1 MSKTHIPAPLSRHLA
16 ALLIAIAFTSL
27 ALPSSLAEASLDNIV
42 DWGIYRGDSKGE
54 QYSDLSQINAANV
67 ADLEPV
73 WTYQTGDAKKGTTIY
88 SNPIIIDGRMFFT
101 SPSLKAVALNAATGE
116 ELWVFDPST
125 FKGAPKT
132 GSGRNRGVTYW
143 ASDDGDDQRIFH
155 FVKGRVYALDARTG
169 KPIEKFGTGGWLD
182 LRENLDVDPATASVE
197 VTTPGIIFEDLLIIA
212 SRVPEGYR
220 STPGHI
226 RGFDAATGEFRWIF
240 HTIPQPG
247 EFGYDTWAWQ
257 EDQSYGGANAWGGFT
272 LDAERG
278 WVFAATGSPSFDFYG
293 ANRKGMNLFGNCVLA
308 LNARTG
314 ERIWHYQTVHHDLW
328 DMDNPSAPIL
338 VTINRDSAPQDAVV
352 QMTKMGLIFVLDRD
366 TGEPIFPVDEV
377 PVPPSTIPGEEAW
390 PTQPIPRLPVSVSH
404 TSMTVDDLDD
414 STPERA
420 AAAQAAFAKLR
431 NVPMYAPPSLTESI
445 MIPGTLGGIEW
456 HGASY
461 DTNSNILYVN
471 SHDSPSLMQLVPE
484 GDPLSPDAFPAE
496 IGRRLYVQN
505 CAACHGLK
513 REGVPPVFPSLL
525 VSQKTDTEIE
535 TLLQS
540 GQGLMPAFTQFS
552 ATERSAMIAH
562 LRSIPSAHD
571 ASPTGLPERYVMAG
585 YRKFT
590 DELGAPWIKP
600 PWGKLSAIDL
610 GSGQIRW
617 EVPLGEY
624 PHLVKQGIRN
634 TGSMNFGGAVATA
647 GGVIFIAAT
656 ADEKMHAFEKNGGRL
671 LWEYQ
676 LPTGGYATPSVYE
689 VNGRQYVT
697 IACGGGGKIGTPS
710 GDTIMTF
717 ALPEKSR
724 AADPEGEWIN
734 LFDGK
739 TLDGWARLNGEHDYT
754 IEDGAIIG
762 RTVER
767 SPNSFI
773 CTTQEFADFEL
784 EMEVWIDDVTNS
796 GVQFRSSVRPET
808 VGPSNTQWAGRVWG
822 PQAEIRRNLGP
833 KSPTTGVLYA
843 EAVGSGWMS
852 SRETVDRGHDYAD
865 PTGWNKLRIV
875 ARGPRIQTWVNGHL
889 VEDLVNE
896 TLYQS
901 HPSGFI
907 GLQVHGI
914 KDARSFKM
922 GWRNIR
928 IRPLGPTHEI
938 SNTSGAIT
946 NPSFEAEPRIA
957 ARSITSSLA
966 GWEVTNGNVEL
977 IARGELASAS
987 GNYVLDLN
995 GDRPGAIRQTV
1006 GGLKP
1011 DHAYTLRL
1019 AYADQKD
1026 RGNEPVIVTTEIWAN
1041 GERITTLPNTSN
1053 APDYIDG
1060 VGVPLRSDAA
1070 GKIILELRS
1079 TLSGDFGMLIDNLR
1093 LVPGGLPALPESAAI
1108 ANPSFEAAI
1117 PAHFGD
1123 NPHLFGDQL
1132 PGWLVLREN
1141 IDVISYERFG
1151 APAGTAVVDLGGHG
1165 PGGIGQIITDLE
1177 PGARYQLSLKY
1188 ARHTYWDQQDPLTA
1202 EVYLNGELTLTLAR
1216 NKSQKAP
1223 AWESA
1228 ACEVTIPADGRL
1240 RLEMYS
1246 IALEVGGGVRFDD
1259 LKLVKL

>member
-1 MSKTHIPAPLSRHLA
+1 MMKLTPFSRAIRYA
-16 ALLIAIAFTSL
+16 AIITTLGSAAY
-27 ALPSSLAEASLDNIV
+27 AEASLDNLV
-42 DWGIYRGDSKGE
+42 DWGIYKGDSKGE
-54 QYSDLSQINAANV
+54 QYSDLSQIHAANV

-88 SNPIIIDGRMFFT
+88 SNPIIIAGRMFFT
-101 SPSLKAVALNAATGE
+101 SPGLKAIALDAATGE
-116 ELWVFDPST
+116 ELWVFDPAT
-125 FKGAPKT
+125 FPGAPKT
-132 GSGRNRGVTYW
+132 GAGRNRGVTYW
-143 ASDDGDDQRIFH
+143 QSDDGEDQRIFH

-169 KPIEKFGTGGWLD
+169 KPVVKFGSDGWLD
-182 LRENLDVDPATASVE
+182 LRENLDVDPTTASVE
-197 VTTPGIIFEDLLIIA
+197 VTTPGIIFENNLIIA

-226 RGFDAATGEFRWIF
+226 RAFDATTGEFRWIF

-247 EFGYDTWAWQ
+247 EFGHDTWEWREGQ
-257 EDQSYGGANAWGGFT
+257 NYGGANAWGGFT

-308 LNARTG
+308 LDARTG

-328 DMDNPSAPIL
+328 DMDNPSAPVL
-338 VTINRDSAPQDAVV
+338 VTINGENGKQDAVV

-390 PTQPIPRLPVSVSH
+390 PTQPIPRLPVSVNR
-404 TSMTVDDLDD
+404 TSMTVEDLDNT
-414 STPERA
+414 SPERA
-420 AAAQAAFAKLR
+420 AAALEAFAKLR

-461 DTNSNILYVN
+461 DANSNILYVN

-484 GDPLSPDAFPAE
+484 GDPLPDDATPAE

-505 CAACHGLK
+505 CASCHGLQ
-513 REGVPPVFPSLL
+513 REGVPPVFPSLMA
-525 VSQKTDTEIE
+525 SQKTDAEIE
-535 TLLQS
+535 VLLQT

-552 ATERSAMIAH
+552 TDELSALITH
-562 LRSIPSAHD
+562 LRSEPSVED

-590 DELGAPWIKP
+590 DELGAPRIKP

-610 GSGQIRW
+610 GSGKIRW

-671 LWEYQ
+671 LWEVQ
-676 LPTGGYATPSVYE
+676 LPTGGYATPSVYAVE
-689 VNGRQYVT
+689 GRQFVA

-710 GDTIMTF
+710 GDTIMAF

-724 AADPEGEWIN
+724 VVEPDGEWIE
-734 LFDGK
+734 LFDGE
-739 TLDGWARLNGEHDYT
+739 TLDGWARLNGEHTYT
-754 IEDGAIIG
+754 VEDGAIIG
-762 RTVER
+762 RTVEG
-767 SPNSFI
+767 SPNSFL

-784 EMEVWIDDVTNS
+784 EVEVWIDDVTNS
-796 GVQFRSSVRPET
+796 GIQIRSGVRPET
-808 VGPSNTQWAGRVWG
+808 IGPRNTQWAGRVWG

-833 KSPTTGVLYA
+833 NSPTTGVLYA

-852 SRETVDRGHDYAD
+852 SKETIERGHDYSD

-875 ARGPRIQTWVNGHL
+875 AQGPRIQTWVNGNL
-889 VEDLVNE
+889 VEDLVDHA
-896 TLYQS
+896 LHAS

-928 IRPLGPTHEI
+928 IRPLESPG
-938 SNTSGAIT
+938 SDVFANA
-946 NPSFEAEPRIA
+946 SFEADAPTADRTVL
-957 ARSITSSLA
+957 STLT
-966 GWEVTNGNVEL
+966 GWEVTRGNVEL
-977 IARGELASAS
+977 VASSEFEAAN
-987 GNYVLDLN
+987 GNYALDLN
-995 GDRPGAIRQTV
+995 GDQPGAIRQTV
-1006 GGLKP
+1006 GDLKP
-1011 DHAYTLRL
+1011 DHPYTLRI
-1019 AYADQKD
+1019 AYADQKQ
-1026 RGNEPVIVTTEIWAN
+1026 RGNNPVIVTTEVWSN
-1041 GERITTLPNTSN
+1041 GERITTLRNTSN

-1060 VGVPLRSDAA
+1060 IGVPLRSSAK
-1070 GKIILELRS
+1070 GEITLELRS
-1079 TLSGDFGMLIDNLR
+1079 TLPGAHGMVIDNLR
-1093 LVPGGLPALPESAAI
+1093 LVPGGLPSLPESPAI
-1108 ANPSFEAAI
+1108 ANAGFEAPIAE
-1117 PAHFGD
+1117 HFGA
-1123 NPHLFGDQL
+1123 NPHLCGHQL

-1151 APAGTAVVDLGGHG
+1151 APEGKAVVDLGGHG
-1165 PGGIGQIITDLE
+1165 AGGIGQIITDLE
-1177 PGARYQLSLKY
+1177 PGARYRLSLKY
-1188 ARHTYWDQQDPLTA
+1188 ARHTWWDQEDPLTA
-1202 EVYLNGELTLTLAR
+1202 EVYLNGALAMRLAR
-1216 NKSQKAP
+1216 DQSQKAP
-1223 AWESA
+1223 MWESA
-1228 ACEVTIPADGRL
+1228 SCEVTIPADGRL
-1240 RLEMYS
+1240 RLEMFSTAYT
-1246 IALEVGGGVRFDD
+1246 VGGGVLFDD
-1259 LKLVKL
+1259 LRLVKL

>member
-1 MSKTHIPAPLSRHLA
+1 MMKLTPFSRAVRQAATLA
-16 ALLIAIAFTSL
+16 ALAAFTPT
-27 ALPSSLAEASLDNIV
+27 AFAEASLDNLV

-54 QYSDLSQINAANV
+54 QYSDLSQIHAANV
-67 ADLEPV
+67 ADLEPA
-73 WTYQTGDAKKGTTIY
+73 WTYQTADAKKGTTMY
-88 SNPIIIDGRMFFT
+88 SNPIIVDGRMFFT
-101 SPSLKAVALNAATGE
+101 SPGLKAIALDAATGT
-116 ELWVFDPST
+116 ELWVFDPEQYP
-125 FKGAPKT
+125 GAPNS

-143 ASDDGDDQRIFH
+143 ASPDDDDQRIYH
-155 FVKGRVYALDARTG
+155 FVKNRVYALDARTG
-169 KPIEKFGTGGWLD
+169 EPITSFGSGGFLD

-226 RGFDAATGEFRWIF
+226 RAFDAVTGEFRWIF

-247 EFGYDTWAWQ
+247 EFGYDTWEWQ
-257 EDQSYGGANAWGGFT
+257 EGQSYGGANAWGGFT

-278 WVFAATGSPSFDFYG
+278 MVFCATGSPSFDFYG

-314 ERIWHYQTVHHDLW
+314 ERVWHFQTVHHDLW
-328 DMDNPSAPIL
+328 DMDNPSAPLL
-338 VTINRDSAPQDAVV
+338 VTINHDTGPQDAVV

-366 TGEPIFPVDEV
+366 TGEPLFPVDEV
-377 PVPPSTIPGEEAW
+377 PVPPSTIPGEAAW
-390 PTQPIPRLPVSVSH
+390 PTQPIPRLPVSVSR
-404 TSMTVDDLDD
+404 TSMTIDDLDNT
-414 STPERA
+414 SPERA

-431 NVPMYAPPSLTESI
+431 NVAMYAPPSLTESI

-461 DTNSNILYVN
+461 DAHSNVLYVN

-484 GDPLSPDAFPAE
+484 GEPLSDNATPAE

-505 CAACHGLK
+505 CASCHGLK
-513 REGVPPVFPSLL
+513 REGVPPVFPGL
-525 VSQKTDTEIE
+525 VASKKTDAEIE
-535 TLLQS
+535 ILFQS

-552 ATERSAMIAH
+552 DDERNALIAH
-562 LRSIPSAHD
+562 LRSVPSEDD

-590 DELGAPWIKP
+590 DELGAPRIKP

-610 GSGQIRW
+610 GSGQVRW

-671 LWEYQ
+671 LWEHQ
-676 LPTGGYATPSVYE
+676 LPTGGYATPSVYA
-689 VNGRQYVT
+689 VDGRQFVA

-710 GDTIMTF
+710 GDTIMAF
-717 ALPEKSR
+717 ALPKKTRVIPPSEK
-724 AADPEGEWIN
+724 WIE
-734 LFDGK
+734 LFDGE
-739 TLDGWARLNGEHDYT
+739 TFDGWARLNGDHAYT

-762 RTVER
+762 RTIEG
-767 SPNSFI
+767 SPNSFL

-808 VGPSNTQWAGRVWG
+808 MGTNNTRWAGRVWG
-822 PQAEIRRNLGP
+822 PQVEIRRNLGP

-852 SRETVDRGHDYAD
+852 SKETVERGHDYSA
-865 PTGWNKLRIV
+865 PEGWNHLRVV

-889 VEDLVNE
+889 VEDLVDE
-896 TLYQS
+896 VIHDS
-901 HPSGFI
+901 HASGFI

-928 IRPLGPTHEI
+928 IRPLDSP
-938 SNTSGAIT
+938 GAT
-946 NPSFEAEPRIA
+946 VFQNASFEAGASTTDRTVV
-957 ARSITSSLA
+957 STLS
-966 GWEVTNGNVEL
+966 GWEITQGNVEL
-977 IARGELASAS
+977 IARSVFEAAQ
-987 GNYVLDLN
+987 GNYALDLN
-995 GDRPGAIRQTV
+995 GDQPGAIRQTV
-1006 GGLKP
+1006 DGLKP
-1011 DHAYTLRL
+1011 NHPYTLRM
-1019 AYADQKD
+1019 AYADQPE
-1026 RGNEPVIVTTEIWAN
+1026 RGNDPVIVTTEVWAN
-1041 GERITTLPNTSN
+1041 GERVTTLRNTSN

-1060 VGVPLRSDAA
+1060 IGVPLHSDAH
-1070 GKIILELRS
+1070 GKITLELRS
-1079 TLSGDFGMLIDNLR
+1079 TLPGEFGMLIDNLR
-1093 LVPGGLPALPESAAI
+1093 LLPGGLPPLPESPAI
-1108 ANPSFEAAI
+1108 ANASFETSVAAR
-1117 PAHFGD
+1117 FGN
-1123 NPHLFGDQL
+1123 NPHLFGHQL

-1141 IDVISYERFG
+1141 IDVISFERFG
-1151 APAGTAVVDLGGHG
+1151 APHGKAVVDLGGHG
-1165 PGGIGQIITDLE
+1165 AGGIGQIITDLE
-1177 PGARYQLSLKY
+1177 PGARYRFSLKY
-1188 ARHTYWDQQDPLTA
+1188 ARHTWWDQEDPLTA
-1202 EVYLNGELTLTLAR
+1202 EIYLNGTLAMR
-1216 NKSQKAP
+1216 LARDQSQKAP
-1223 AWESA
+1223 MWEPA

-1240 RLEMYS
+1240 RLEMFSTAYT
-1246 IALEVGGGVRFDD
+1246 VGGGVLFDD
-1259 LKLVKL
+1259 LRLIRL